1 MLTQVTS
8 DRFLSFVIKGNL
20 NYHKVSLQLSKFF
33 YIFIIFG
40 LKCES
45 FLWKESWA
53 EKKKGEKI
61 KKWVESNRKRQRK
74 EEESWKAHQEM

>member
-40 LKCES
+40 LKYER
-45 FLWKESWA
+45 FL
-53 EKKKGEKI
+53 
-61 KKWVESNRKRQRK
+61 
-74 EEESWKAHQEM
+74 

>member
-45 FLWKESWA
+45 FYERNH
-53 EKKKGEKI
+53 GQ
-61 KKWVESNRKRQRK
+61 RKRKGKKLRS
-74 EEESWKAHQEM
+74 E